1 MSSIISNSEDDHN
14 DGTQNKKALMNV
26 KAVISEHFI
35 NYLFVVM
42 DERGRILYNYTNTP
56 IGKTLV
62 REAKEMIEEDTEL
75 WMDWEE
81 EDGRDED

>member
-1 MSSIISNSEDDHN
+1 MSSIISDSEDDHN
-14 DGTQNKKALMNV
+14 DGTQNEKALMNV

-62 REAKEMIEEDTEL
+62 REAKVMIEEDTEL

-81 EDGRDED
+81 EDGKDED